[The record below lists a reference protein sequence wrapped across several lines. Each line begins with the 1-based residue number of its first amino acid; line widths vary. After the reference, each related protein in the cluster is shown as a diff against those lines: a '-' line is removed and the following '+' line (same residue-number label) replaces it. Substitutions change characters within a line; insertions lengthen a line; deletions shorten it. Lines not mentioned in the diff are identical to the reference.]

1 MSRTDSSNRD
11 LLWLH
16 RDSVP
21 WEFYVR
27 FFYLKSQDI
36 VDLIPGM
43 LVRDLRTKYTQGPP
57 FPSTQSRIAF
67 PGHLF
72 GSRTDLH
79 GVSGVGW
86 PTPRVLDVHDRR
98 YPIVV
103 LISISQCPPPTSKS
117 AVIYL
122 LFKQM
127 LQYVTAASV

>member
-1 MSRTDSSNRD
+1 MPYLAALTSAGSLELSHTTRFEAAPSCAWQSTKPMSRTDSSNRD

-16 RDSVP
+16 RDLVP
-21 WEFYVR
+21 WESHVI
-27 FFYLKSQDI
+27 FFYLKSHDI

-43 LVRDLRTKYTQGPP
+43 LVRDLRTKYTQRPP

-86 PTPRVLDVHDRR
+86 PTPRVLEVHDRR
-98 YPIVV
+98 
-103 LISISQCPPPTSKS
+103 
-117 AVIYL
+117 
-122 LFKQM
+122 
-127 LQYVTAASV
+127 